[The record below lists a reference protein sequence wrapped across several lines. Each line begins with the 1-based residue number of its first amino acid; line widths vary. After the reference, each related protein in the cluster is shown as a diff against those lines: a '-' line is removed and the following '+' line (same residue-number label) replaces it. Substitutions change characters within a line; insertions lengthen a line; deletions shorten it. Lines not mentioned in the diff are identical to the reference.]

1 MKQEITTSRVQE
13 RLAGVKT
20 KYSRFSA
27 ALTNAFAPVTGE
39 HFKTKIRLAGKM
51 MLPALA
57 AFALNLGL
65 HGAVFAQGPIF
76 TGNSNNLSNIIRVA
90 LILFSVLLFCAGALG
105 VGLAIWN
112 KMFGKEWTN
121 YAVGGLCSF
130 AFGTIVA
137 VIYAVSQ
144 GQDVTIDTNF

>member
-1 MKQEITTSRVQE
+1 MKQEIMTSCSQ
-13 RLAGVKT
+13 LAVGVKT
-20 KYSRFSA
+20 KYHRFFA
-27 ALTNAFAPVTGE
+27 ALTNTLLPVE
-39 HFKTKIRLAGKM
+39 RENFKNKIRLAGKS

-57 AFALNLGL
+57 AVALNLGL
-65 HGAVFAQGPIF
+65 HGAVYAQGPIF

-105 VGLAIWN
+105 IGLAIWN

-137 VIYAVSQ
+137 VIYAISQ